1 MMKKKK
7 YNCNKCWTDHK
18 KITIVIF
25 MIAESSIL
33 IILDSYISCSK
44 AVIIIMI
51 ITKYLFFW
59 IIRTLMIA
67 YKLTK
72 KYFSRVCIKARS
84 VELFLQAA
92 SFLFPNRRLKDV
104 HLNNQYNNVIVYH
117 EDDAE
122 KNHCKEMQFSAHYS

>member
-1 MMKKKK
+1 MDITEFYMSLCKLSWCIFFWFLFFIPSKKIIIMKKV

-33 IILDSYISCSK
+33 IILDSYIFSCSK

-72 KYFSRVCIKARS
+72 KIFQSCLYQSEISKIIFTGC
-84 VELFLQAA
+84 
-92 SFLFPNRRLKDV
+92 
-104 HLNNQYNNVIVYH
+104 
-117 EDDAE
+117 
-122 KNHCKEMQFSAHYS
+122 QFSIPK